1 MKDFFF
7 FTLILPFAAGLLN
20 VIKMAYQVL
29 KSKAFR
35 YKVSVL
41 QIELPQTMEVQ
52 FNLSFTASITDLVKI
67 S

>member
-1 MKDFFF
+1 MKHF
-7 FTLILPFAAGLLN
+7 FTLITPFTAGLLN
-20 VIKMAYQVL
+20 VVELPYQVL

-41 QIELPQTMEVQ
+41 QIEIPQAMEVQ
-52 FNLSFTASITDLVKI
+52 FNLSFAASITDLVKI

>member
-1 MKDFFF
+1 MKHF

-29 KSKAFR
+29 KSKTFR
-35 YKVSVL
+35 SKEVSLL
-41 QIELPQTMEVQ
+41 QIELLQAMEVQ